1 MSVRING
8 TTGVT
13 TPNLTATTKVT
24 TADLANTGNYNGGQL
39 GNRNLIING
48 AMQVAQRST
57 SSTGLGAN
65 SGYFV
70 TDRYA
75 ISVADAS
82 AGRFTM
88 SQSSDAPEGFGYS
101 LKLDCTT
108 ADTSIASGERFM
120 LRHKIEGQNLQQ
132 LKKGT
137 SNAESFT
144 ISFYVKGNASATYS
158 LSLYDSDNGRSI
170 SKTFAVT
177 SSWNRVSLTFAGD
190 TTGAFNNDANS
201 SLVLDWF
208 LNAGSVYT
216 SGTLGTSWASNDN
229 ATRASGISSFFSSTG
244 NNFFITGI
252 QMEVGDTATPFE
264 HRSYGEELAKCQ
276 RYYYQIGGA
285 GQGGGGFDYL
295 AHGFVDSSSRAIH
308 LIQFPQNMRAAPT
321 LVTSQTAGE
330 FYWRAHI
337 GNPTSPT
344 ATALPTS
351 GGMSKVWGRVDC
363 NSSGFNTVGV
373 GCFFE
378 QKNSVNTFIAFNAE
392 L

>member
-1 MSVRING
+1 MAISTIDNNG
-8 TTGVT
+8 A
-13 TPNLTATTKVT
+13 NL
-24 TADLANTGNYNGGQL
+24 GQL
-39 GNRNLIING
+39 GNRNMVTNG
-48 AMQVAQRST
+48 AMAVAQRST

-108 ADTSIASGERFM
+108 ADTSIASGERLM
-120 LRHKIEGQNLQQ
+120 LRHKMEGQNLQQ

-137 SNAESFT
+137 SNAEPFT

-177 SSWNRVSLTFAGD
+177 SSWNRISLNFAGD
-190 TTGAFNNDANS
+190 TTGAFGNDANS

-208 LNAGSVYT
+208 LNAGSDYT
-216 SGTLGTSWASNDN
+216 SGTLGTSWATNNN
-229 ATRASGISSFFSSTG
+229 ATRASGISSFFSSTD

-276 RYYYQIGGA
+276 RYTFVVKGDDNDATGFVGYSETTSAVRFGVRYPVTMRASPSFTLSGSCRAQGGTADTANFSSGLALVHPNNSHDGSCIRVTGTSGA
-285 GQGGGGFDYL
+285 G
-295 AHGFVDSSSRAIH
+295 
-308 LIQFPQNMRAAPT
+308 AAD
-321 LVTSQTAGE
+321 
-330 FYWRAHI
+330 R
-337 GNPTSPT
+337 
-344 ATALPTS
+344 
-351 GGMSKVWGRVDC
+351 
-363 NSSGFNTVGV
+363 GFNLQFKSNGA
-373 GCFFE
+373 
-378 QKNSVNTFIAFNAE
+378 SLTFDAE